1 MDIQVL
7 TYPQLD
13 RVAWT
18 ALLSISSTATFFQ
31 TPACYDFY
39 ASLPFMEPF
48 AYGVEQD
55 GELVGVMQ
63 GYITRETNPIK
74 QWLTRRAIIIGGPLL
89 AENIQTDALLK
100 LLVFVRQQLR
110 NKAIYLETRNFHDYS
125 AYRSGFEQAGWNYQ
139 PHLNFHVDTSSM
151 DTLMANMGKSR
162 KRDVKTSLRDGA
174 QIIEKPTLEQLK
186 DYYAILL
193 DLYQTK
199 VKTPLFPFCFFEKL
213 YALSEARFLLVEWQ
227 GEIIGGTV
235 CVVLEGK
242 AMYEWFACG
251 KDGIS
256 KSIFPSTLA
265 TYAGMAYAA
274 EHRLPLFDMMGAGK
288 PEESYGVR
296 DFKAKFGGELVEHGR
311 YLCVCQ
317 KLLYQIGKWGVS
329 LMKRR

>member
-1 MDIQVL
+1 MSIRIL
-7 TYPQLD
+7 TYQQLD
-13 RVAWT
+13 RVAWKVLV
-18 ALLSISSTATFFQ
+18 AISPYATFFQ

-89 AENIQTDALLK
+89 AENIQTDALQN

-125 AYRSGFEQAGWNYQ
+125 VYCNCFERAGWNYQ

-186 DYYAILL
+186 AYYVILL
-193 DLYQTK
+193 DLYKTK
-199 VKTPLFPFCFFEKL
+199 VKTPLFPFYFFEKL
-213 YALSEARFLLVEWQ
+213 YALPEARFLLVEWQ

-274 EHRLPLFDMMGAGK
+274 EHHLPLFDMMGAGK

>member
-1 MDIQVL
+1 MEIEILVYNQIDIKSWNVLLQVS
-7 TYPQLD
+7 P
-13 RVAWT
+13 
-18 ALLSISSTATFFQ
+18 TATFFQ

-48 AYGVEQD
+48 VYGVEQD

-89 AENIQTDALLK
+89 AENIQMDALQK
-100 LLVFVRQQLR
+100 LMEHVKQQLR
-110 NKAIYLETRNFHDYS
+110 SKAIYLETRNFHDYS
-125 AYRSGFEQAGWNYQ
+125 AYRSCFEQVGWGYQ
-139 PHLNFHVDTSSM
+139 PHLNFQVDTSSM
-151 DTLMANMGKSR
+151 ETLMANMGKSR
-162 KRDVKTSLRDGA
+162 KRDIKTSIRDGV
-174 QIIEKPTLEQLK
+174 QIIEKPTLEQVK
-186 DYYAILL
+186 AYYAILL
-193 DLYQTK
+193 DLYKTK
-199 VKTPLFPFCFFEKL
+199 VKTPLFPFYFFEKL
-213 YALSEARFLLVEWQ
+213 YALPEARFLLVEWQ

-251 KDGIS
+251 KDAIS

-274 EHRLPLFDMMGAGK
+274 EHHLPLFDMMGAGK

-296 DFKAKFGGELVEHGR
+296 DFKAKFGGKQVEHGR
-311 YLCVCQ
+311 YLCVCH
-317 KLLYQIGKWGVS
+317 KWLYQIGKLVVS
-329 LMKRR
+329 LMKKK

>member
-1 MDIQVL
+1 MDIQIL
-7 TYPQLD
+7 TYQQLD
-13 RVAWT
+13 RVAWN
-18 ALLSISSTATFFQ
+18 ALVAISPYATFFQ

-63 GYITRETNPIK
+63 GYITREANPIK

-89 AENIQTDALLK
+89 AENIQMDALLH
-100 LLVFVRQQLR
+100 LLVDVKRQLSS
-110 NKAIYLETRNFHDYS
+110 KTIYMETRNFHDYS
-125 AYRSGFEQAGWNYQ
+125 AYRNCFEQTGWNYQ

-174 QIIEKPTLEQLK
+174 QIIEKPTLGQVK
-186 DYYAILL
+186 AYYAILL
-193 DLYQTK
+193 DLYKTK
-199 VKTPLFPFCFFEKL
+199 VKTPLFPFYFFEKL
-213 YALSEARFLLVEWQ
+213 YDLSEARFLLVEWR
-227 GEIIGGTV
+227 GKIIGGTV

-274 EHRLPLFDMMGAGK
+274 EHHLPLFDMMGAGK

-296 DFKAKFGGELVEHGR
+296 DFKAKFGGELVEYGR

-329 LMKRR
+329 LMKRG

>member
-1 MDIQVL
+1 M
-7 TYPQLD
+7 
-13 RVAWT
+13 
-18 ALLSISSTATFFQ
+18 
-31 TPACYDFY
+31 
-39 ASLPFMEPF
+39 
-48 AYGVEQD
+48 
-55 GELVGVMQ
+55 
-63 GYITRETNPIK
+63 
-74 QWLTRRAIIIGGPLL
+74 

-110 NKAIYLETRNFHDYS
+110 NKAIYIETRNFHDYS
-125 AYRSGFEQAGWNYQ
+125 AYRNCFEQAGWNYQ

-186 DYYAILL
+186 AYYAILL

-199 VKTPLFPFCFFEKL
+199 VKTPLFPFYFFEKL
-213 YALSEARFLLVEWQ
+213 YALPEARFLLVEWQ

-265 TYAGMAYAA
+265 TYAGMTYAA
-274 EHRLPLFDMMGAGK
+274 EHNLPLFDMMGAGK

-317 KLLYQIGKWGVS
+317 KWLYQIGKWGVS

>member
-1 MDIQVL
+1 MDIQIL
-7 TYPQLD
+7 TYQQLD
-13 RVAWT
+13 RVAWN
-18 ALLSISSTATFFQ
+18 ALVAISPYATFFQ
-31 TPACYDFY
+31 TPACYNFY

-48 AYGVEQD
+48 AYGVEQN

-89 AENIQTDALLK
+89 AENIQTDALLQ
-100 LLVFVRQQLR
+100 LLVYVKQQLR
-110 NKAIYLETRNFHDYS
+110 TKAIYLETRNFHDYN
-125 AYRSGFEQAGWNYQ
+125 AYRSGFEKTGWNYQ

-186 DYYAILL
+186 AYYAILL

-213 YALSEARFLLVEWQ
+213 YALPEARFLLVEWQ

-274 EHRLPLFDMMGAGK
+274 EHHLPLFDMMGAGK

-296 DFKAKFGGELVEHGR
+296 DFKAKFGGKQVEHGR

-317 KLLYQIGKWGVS
+317 KLLYQIGKWCVS

>member
-1 MDIQVL
+1 MNIQVL
-7 TYPQLD
+7 TYQQLN

-18 ALLSISSTATFFQ
+18 ALVSTSPTATFFQ

-55 GELVGVMQ
+55 GKLVGVMQ
-63 GYITRETNPIK
+63 GYITREANPIK

-89 AENIQTDALLK
+89 AENIQMDALLK

-174 QIIEKPTLEQLK
+174 QIIEKPTLDQVK
-186 DYYAILL
+186 AYYAILL
-193 DLYQTK
+193 DLYKTK
-199 VKTPLFPFCFFEKL
+199 VKTPLFPFYFFEKL
-213 YALSEARFLLVEWQ
+213 YALSEARFLLVEWR

-251 KDGIS
+251 KNGIS

-274 EHRLPLFDMMGAGK
+274 EHHLPLFDMMGAGK

-296 DFKAKFGGELVEHGR
+296 DFKAKFGGKLVEHGR

-317 KLLYQIGKWGVS
+317 KWLYQIGKWGVS

>member
-13 RVAWT
+13 RGAWE
-18 ALLSISSTATFFQ
+18 ALVSTSQFATFFQ

-63 GYITRETNPIK
+63 GYITRETNLIK

-89 AENIQTDALLK
+89 AENIQTDALLQ

-110 NKAIYLETRNFHDYS
+110 SKAIYIETRNFHDYS
-125 AYRSGFEQAGWNYQ
+125 AFHNCFELAGWNYQ

-151 DTLMANMGKSR
+151 ETLMANMGKSKKR
-162 KRDVKTSLRDGA
+162 KIKTSMRDGA
-174 QIIEKPTLEQLK
+174 QVVVKPTWEQVK
-186 DYYAILL
+186 AYYAILL
-193 DLYQTK
+193 DLYKTK
-199 VKTPLFPFCFFEKL
+199 VKTPLFPFYFFEKL
-213 YALSEARFLLVEWQ
+213 YALPEARFLLVEWQ
-227 GEIIGGTV
+227 GKIIGGTV

-251 KDGIS
+251 KDDIS
-256 KSIFPSTLA
+256 KTIFPSTLA
-265 TYAGMAYAA
+265 TYAGMAYSV
-274 EHRLPLFDMMGAGK
+274 EHGILVYDMMGAGK
-288 PEESYGVR
+288 PDVPYGVR
-296 DFKAKFGGELVEHGR
+296 DYKREFGGKQVEYGR